1 MASKELKWLLQSGP
15 SILEGIMICTTY
27 PAARFNEKRRLPVWG
42 CRCPYTIK
50 IHPLYWNVH
59 TSEGAYQYH
68 NGFGTWVW
76 NNSFI
81 LKNAFLA
88 YNNIFSYF
96 WLAFWKQLNTFN
108 MNEGVDY
115 FFFICNIHE
124 LYFFNF

>member
-1 MASKELKWLLQSGP
+1 
-15 SILEGIMICTTY
+15 
-27 PAARFNEKRRLPVWG
+27 
-42 CRCPYTIK
+42 
-50 IHPLYWNVH
+50 
-59 TSEGAYQYH
+59 
-68 NGFGTWVW
+68 
-76 NNSFI
+76 
-81 LKNAFLA
+81 LA